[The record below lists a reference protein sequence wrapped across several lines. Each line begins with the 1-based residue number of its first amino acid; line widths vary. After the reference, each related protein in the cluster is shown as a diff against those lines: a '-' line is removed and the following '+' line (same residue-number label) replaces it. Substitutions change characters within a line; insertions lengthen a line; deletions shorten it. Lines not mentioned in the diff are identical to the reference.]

1 VPAEAAPMGG
11 AGLAGFAPGL
21 LASRDLSVVA
31 ALAAGLSDLRS
42 VLAGGFAAVSGGAS
56 VFGSES
62 GAAFGAAT
70 QRATAA
76 SVKQVSR
83 TAFTDPDLSAAT
95 RRSHPS
101 FDRQRLKK
109 G

>member
-1 VPAEAAPMGG
+1 
-11 AGLAGFAPGL
+11 
-21 LASRDLSVVA
+21 
-31 ALAAGLSDLRS
+31 
-42 VLAGGFAAVSGGAS
+42 
-56 VFGSES
+56 
-62 GAAFGAAT
+62 
-70 QRATAA
+70 
-76 SVKQVSR
+76 VSR